1 MNFWEVIF
9 GGNRWMFLW
18 QGLEVTLVL
27 TVLSLILGSI
37 IGVIIALMRTLKFN
51 PFRNSKN
58 GKLVNFNPF
67 AFLAKIYV
75 DIIRGTPLLVQLLI
89 MYYVVFG
96 SYQFIPKIF
105 IATIAFGINSGAYIA
120 EIIRGGIESVDK
132 GQTEAARSLGFS
144 NWQAMRLVILPQAL
158 RNSLPSLI
166 SEFIAL
172 LKETSIVGWIGL
184 SDIMRGA
191 DNIRFE
197 TSTAFQSLFAAALIY
212 LGLTAIF
219 TRIMS
224 KVERKLNNENN

>member
-9 GGNRWMFLW
+9 GGNRWLFLW

-37 IGVIIALMRTLKFN
+37 IGVLIALMRTSKFN
-51 PFRNSKN
+51 LFRNSKN

-67 AFLAKIYV
+67 AFLAKTYV

-120 EIIRGGIESVDK
+120 EIIRGGMESVDK

-224 KVERKLNNENN
+224 RVERKLSNENN

>member
-9 GGNRWMFLW
+9 GGNRWLFLW

-37 IGVIIALMRTLKFN
+37 IGILIALMRTSKFN
-51 PFRNSKN
+51 LFRNSKN

-67 AFLAKIYV
+67 AFLAKTYV

-96 SYQFIPKIF
+96 SYQFMPKIF

-132 GQTEAARSLGFS
+132 GQAEAARSLGFS
-144 NWQAMRLVILPQAL
+144 NLQAMRLVILPQAL

-224 KVERKLNNENN
+224 RVERKLSNENN